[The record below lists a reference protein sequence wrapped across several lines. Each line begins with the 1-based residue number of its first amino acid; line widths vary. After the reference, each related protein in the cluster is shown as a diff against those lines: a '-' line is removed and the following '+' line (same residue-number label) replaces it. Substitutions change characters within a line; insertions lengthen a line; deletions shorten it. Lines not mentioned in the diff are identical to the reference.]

1 MKEVWIRDDF
11 IKLGQAMKLAGVVGS
26 GLDAKMFIL
35 DEEVS
40 VNGEVCTQRGKKLV
54 EGDTFSFQGE
64 SFQICR
70 KG

>member
-26 GLDAKMFIL
+26 GLDAKMSIL
-35 DEEVS
+35 DEEVL
-40 VNGEVCTQRGKKLV
+40 VNGEVCTQRGKKLM
-54 EGDTFSFQGE
+54 EGDTFTFQNE
-64 SFQICR
+64 DFRICR

>member
-26 GLDAKMFIL
+26 GLDAKMSIL
-35 DEEVS
+35 DEEVL
-40 VNGEVCTQRGKKLV
+40 VNGEVCTQRGKKLTD
-54 EGDTFSFQGE
+54 GDTFTFGNE
-64 SFQICR
+64 SFRICR